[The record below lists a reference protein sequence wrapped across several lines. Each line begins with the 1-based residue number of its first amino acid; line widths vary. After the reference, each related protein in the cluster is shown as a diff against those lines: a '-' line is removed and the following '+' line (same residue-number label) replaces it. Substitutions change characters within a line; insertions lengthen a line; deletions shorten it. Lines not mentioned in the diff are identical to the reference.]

1 MQQPEQ
7 EIHLSDYFR
16 VIKNRKKIVLIFFF
30 TVVFIV
36 TLYSFLM
43 RPVYRATVTLFVDIE
58 SPKLLTASGSM
69 SLDNMNYYAYKEYL
83 QSQKEIIKSRSII
96 NQVFRE
102 FNLGET
108 REYLVSKDP
117 IKKFLENVKVETVP
131 DTRLLNLYVDNKD
144 PQMAADI
151 ANRIAEVFVA
161 HNLVYIT
168 KGEIINLHKNEYL
181 KLKTQLSEYS
191 NVYKDKH
198 PKMIRLKEEI
208 AQLVLNLIKEEEGK
222 VVGSTSSSGVYTE
235 VASSILAGLKANNIT
250 IQDRA
255 EVQKWPIKPNKR
267 LNILLAMIVG
277 LSGGIG
283 LVFFIEYL
291 DNTVKNIEDIRR
303 SVEWPFLGSVP
314 DIDSG
319 TGEFDKDL
327 LTHIRPKDPIAESYR
342 AIRTS
347 VLFSS
352 TEEHPLKSIIV
363 TSPGPQEGKTTTLC
377 NLGITMAQNQ
387 KRVLL
392 VDADMRKPR
401 LHEVFKKNNEIG
413 LSNFLSG
420 QAVFT
425 DLAQKTEIDNLFLVP
440 GGPYV
445 PNPSELLTSHKMKE
459 FIEKAKA
466 KFDIILFDTSPIAVV
481 TDAVILS
488 QAVDGSIVVL
498 QGDKTNKRVL
508 PRISQLLKEARA
520 RIVGVLLNRV
530 SPAHSD
536 DYSYNYYYGKKAVD
550 SSIVVLQGDKTSKK
564 VLPRI
569 SQLLKEARARIDATI
584 KKQKT

>member
-36 TLYSFLM
+36 TLGSFLM
-43 RPVYRATVTLFVDIE
+43 QPVYRATVTLFVDIE
-58 SPKLLTASGSM
+58 SPKLLTTSGSM
-69 SLDNMNYYAYKEYL
+69 SLDSMNYLAYKEYL
-83 QSQKEIIKSRSII
+83 ESQKEIIKSRSII
-96 NQVFRE
+96 NQVFKE
-102 FNLGET
+102 FKLGES
-108 REYLVSKDP
+108 REYLASKDP
-117 IKKFLENVKVETVP
+117 IKKFLGDVKVETVR
-131 DTRLLNLYVDNKD
+131 DTRLMNLYVDNKD
-144 PQMAADI
+144 PEMAADI
-151 ANRIAEVFVA
+151 ANRIAEIFVA
-161 HNLVYIT
+161 HNLTYIT

-208 AQLVLNLIKEEEGK
+208 AQLVVNLIQEEEGA
-222 VVGSTSSSGVYTE
+222 VVGSMSSPGVYVE
-235 VASSILAGLKANNIT
+235 VPGSILAGLKANNIT
-250 IQDRA
+250 IQDKA
-255 EVQKWPIKPNKR
+255 EVPMWPIKPKKR

-291 DNTVKNIEDIRR
+291 DDTVKNIEDIRR
-303 SVEWPFLGSVP
+303 LVEWPFLGSVP

-319 TGEFDKDL
+319 TKEFDKDL

-387 KRVLL
+387 KQVLL

-401 LHEVFKKNNEIG
+401 LHDVFKTNNEIG

-440 GGPYV
+440 GGPYP
-445 PNPSELLTSHKMKE
+445 PNPSELLTSNKMKE
-459 FIEKAKA
+459 FIEKAKT

-498 QGDKTNKRVL
+498 QGGKTSKRVL

-530 SPAHSD
+530 SSARSD
-536 DYSYNYYYGKKAVD
+536 DYSYHYYYGK
-550 SSIVVLQGDKTSKK
+550 T
-564 VLPRI
+564 
-569 SQLLKEARARIDATI
+569 